1 MAECG
6 HCGKDGI
13 GGIRDHIK
21 DKHGCKYYAMGP
33 DFRYYSYK
41 FLFEAEKSLP
51 GCGWLG
57 EFKRKPHW
65 EKELG
70 L

>member
-6 HCGKDGI
+6 HCGKEVN
-13 GGIRDHIK
+13 GIRDHIK
-21 DKHGCKYYAMGP
+21 DKHDCKYYAMGP

-41 FLFEAEKSLP
+41 WLFENDLLVIIE
-51 GCGWLG
+51 
-57 EFKRKPHW
+57 RKLHW

-70 L
+70 LI